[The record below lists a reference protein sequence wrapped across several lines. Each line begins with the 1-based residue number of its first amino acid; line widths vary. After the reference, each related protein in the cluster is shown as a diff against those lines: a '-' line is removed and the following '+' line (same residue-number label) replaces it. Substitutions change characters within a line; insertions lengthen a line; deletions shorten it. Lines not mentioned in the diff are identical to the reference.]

1 MRLTD
6 LQTEYFNI
14 GKTPCVFYGDKNS
27 KKAVLYVH
35 GLCGNKE
42 EAERFASLA
51 VLQGFCVIAFDL
63 AEHVGR
69 TDGTKLVPWETVP
82 EIKNV
87 YDCAAKNRKVYLR
100 TESVGTYFSL
110 LALAGEKIEK
120 CLFVSPLTDMVG
132 IINGMLA
139 AAKANLNRLE
149 KEKNIVFGNQ
159 IISWDYYVY
168 AKNHKV
174 GGLAKDTLI
183 VYSSPDYVVG
193 EQSIQKFAYDSNATA
208 VEMAGGEHYF
218 HTPKQVAFLEK
229 YERLWLG
236 GEVNAESNVGLK
248 IGGVSAQEYG
258 EAKILFLNLEKIHTT
273 EGGVARIK
281 RNLKLGD
288 GVDAV
293 EYCKRLICDRN
304 AKGRFAGKN
313 LYISLGG
320 EEITLNRSSYTIITA
335 KGER

>member
-42 EAERFASLA
+42 EAERFARLA

-63 AEHVGR
+63 AEHGGR

-87 YDCAAKNRKVYLR
+87 YDYAAKNRKVYLR

-120 CLFVSPLTDMVG
+120 CLFVSPLTDMVA

-193 EQSIQKFAYDSNATA
+193 E
-208 VEMAGGEHYF
+208 HYF

-258 EAKILFLNLEKIHTT
+258 EVKILFLNLEKIHTT